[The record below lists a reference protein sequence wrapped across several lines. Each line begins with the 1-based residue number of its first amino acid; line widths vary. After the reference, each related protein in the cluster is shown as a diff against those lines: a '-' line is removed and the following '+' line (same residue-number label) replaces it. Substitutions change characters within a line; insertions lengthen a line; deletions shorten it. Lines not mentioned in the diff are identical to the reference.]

1 MQIEDFESVLY
12 EDVETFSPTPI
23 KNGIG
28 AYFDDPESEILL
40 FQYAFDDEPVTVI
53 DLTAGEKIP
62 KRVLDA
68 QRNPKILKVMH
79 NSAFDRRA
87 IYKKLKIKIPVG
99 QIWDTMVQALAHSL
113 PGGLSPLCDIYKL
126 PVDIAKDKDGKTYIG
141 MFCKPRPKRQKVR
154 RYTSETH
161 PKEWKGFKKYAALDI
176 DAMRALMPKL
186 PRWNYQ
192 GAERELWN
200 LDQAIN
206 DRGFLVDQELARGA
220 IRAIERAQIGLAKRT
235 HDITEGKVEKATQRD
250 KLLKH
255 IIEHYGVW
263 LPDMKKATLEKL
275 LGDDNLPRGVR
286 DLIAIRLEA
295 SMTSTG
301 KYKKLLECVSRDGRL
316 RYTMQ
321 FCGASRTSRWA
332 GRLFQ
337 PQNLLRPQ
345 HKADQIEG
353 FIDAIKADALDF
365 VTDNVMSATGS
376 CARGA
381 IVAPHGRKLCVSD
394 LSNIEGRA
402 AAWLADEKW
411 KLKAFHDYDLGI
423 GADLYRLAYATAFD
437 MHVDEVDDGED
448 KGPQRQ
454 VGKVLELFMQ
464 YEGGVG
470 AFLTGAATYKIDLDD
485 LARIAW
491 PNIPEEIRDKA
502 ERTYEWM
509 TSRRRSTFG
518 LEKKTYLVCDSL
530 KLMYR
535 AKHPAISSYWKD
547 LGDRAREAIM
557 NPGVPVKCRKVTFVR
572 KGAWLRMKLPSG
584 RTLQYAAPRVSAM
597 TISYMGQN
605 QFTRKWKR
613 IDTYGGKFFE
623 NLCQKIARDVMADN
637 MGPIEDAGYDTI
649 LTVHDELLT
658 EADDDKAFSAK
669 HLSEMLSTNPP
680 WSKGLPLAAGGFE
693 AYRYRKD

>member
-1 MQIEDFESVLY
+1 MKIDGFDEILWQDT
-12 EDVETFSPTPI
+12 ETFSPTPI

-28 AYFDDPESEILL
+28 AYFDNPESEILL
-40 FQYAFDDEPVTVI
+40 FAYAFDNEPVMVI

-62 KRVLDA
+62 KRVIKA
-68 QRNPKILKVMH
+68 QRNAKILKVMH

-87 IYKKLKIKIPVG
+87 IWKKLKIKIPVR

-113 PGGLSPLCDIYKL
+113 PGGLSPLCDIYKI
-126 PVDIAKDKDGKTYIG
+126 PVEIAKDKDGKAYIN
-141 MFCKPRPKRQKVR
+141 MFCKPRPKRQKIR
-154 RYTSETH
+154 RYTRETH
-161 PKEWKGFKKYAALDI
+161 PVEWKGFKKYAGLDI
-176 DAMRALMPKL
+176 EAMRGLMPKM
-186 PRWNYQ
+186 PYWNYQ
-192 GAERELWN
+192 GVERELWN

-206 DRGFLVDQELARGA
+206 DRGFLVDQELAQGA

-235 HDITEGKVEKATQRD
+235 MDITEGKVEKATQRD

-263 LPDMKKATLEKL
+263 IPDMKKATLEKL
-275 LGDDNLPRGVR
+275 LGDEGLPRGVR
-286 DLIAIRLEA
+286 QLIAIRLEA

-301 KYKKLLECVSRDGRL
+301 KYKKLLECVSNDGRL

-337 PQNLLRPQ
+337 PQNLMRPM
-345 HKADQIEG
+345 HKPKEIDG
-353 FIDAIKADALDF
+353 FIEAIKADALDF
-365 VTDNVMSATGS
+365 ITDNVMGAVGS

-381 IVAPHGRKLCVSD
+381 IVAPPGRKLNVSD
-394 LSNIEGRA
+394 LANIEGRD
-402 AAWLADEKW
+402 AAWLADEEW
-411 KLKAFHDYDLGI
+411 KLKAFRDYDNGV
-423 GADLYRLAYATAFD
+423 GHDLYRLAYATAFD
-437 MHVDEVDDGED
+437 MAVEDVDGGED

-485 LARIAW
+485 LARVAW
-491 PNIPEEIRDKA
+491 PSIPEEIKDRA
-502 ERTYEWM
+502 FSTYDWM
-509 TSRRRSTFG
+509 VSRKRSTFG
-518 LEKKTYLVCDSL
+518 LEKKTYVVCDSL

-535 AKHPAISSYWKD
+535 AKHPAISSYWKE
-547 LGDRAREAIM
+547 LGDSARQAIL
-557 NPGVPVKCRKVTFVR
+557 NPGTPVRCRKVTMIR
-572 KGAWLRMKLPSG
+572 KGAWLRLRLPSG
-584 RTLQYAAPRVSAM
+584 RNLQYAAPRVSGM

-623 NLCQKIARDVMADN
+623 QMCQKLARDVMADN
-637 MGPIEDAGYDTI
+637 MRHIEDAGYDII
-649 LTVHDELLT
+649 LSVHDELLT
-658 EADDDKAFSAK
+658 ESDDNQSFSAR
-669 HLSEMLSTNPP
+669 HLSELLATNPK
-680 WSKGLPLAAGGFE
+680 WATGLPLAASGFE
-693 AYRYRKD
+693 ALRYRKE